1 MAKWQRI
8 SINIERQDRGAF
20 HGYMSGDYASDFVDI
35 LYAELCASGCMSWP
49 IEDTHHRDYCIRNAR
64 KEVEN
69 SSFADVLSVEI
80 EDFEVEEDEDE
91 D

>member
-8 SINIERQDRGAF
+8 SINIEKQDRGAF

-35 LYAELCASGCMSWP
+35 LYAKLGASGCLSWP
-49 IEDTHHRDYCIRNAR
+49 IEDTHHRDYCIRNA
-64 KEVEN
+64 EN
-69 SSFADVLSVEI
+69 EIEGSWFSDMLSIEI
-80 EDFEVEEDEDE
+80 EDFDIDEDE